1 MSSFGD
7 PAEFLASLD
16 FDKKL
21 AHYDI
26 RGSMAWAQA
35 LFKADVLSNDELKTI
50 VNGLDTITEELNQGT
65 FPFRI
70 ELEDIH
76 FNIERRLIELIG
88 PLGGKLHSGRSRN
101 DQIATDTRLF
111 CKDAINNI
119 LVLLKR
125 LQKTL
130 VDKAESNIDVIL
142 PGYTHLQR
150 AQPVL
155 LAHHLLSYFEM
166 AERDVDRF
174 NRAFDRVNVLPLGS
188 AALSGTP
195 YTIDRESLAKEL
207 GFENISMNS
216 MDAVS
221 DRDFVTDIEFAASM
235 TMVHL
240 SRLSEEIILWSSEEF
255 GYAIAGEAY
264 TSGSSIMPQKRNPD
278 IAELIRGK
286 VGRVAGSLISTL
298 VTLKG
303 LPLAYNR
310 DLQEDKEPLFDAVK
324 TVEDS
329 LDMMAGMVASLEFN
343 KDRMNANAQDGFLL
357 ATEIA
362 DYLTRKGVPFRESHG
377 VVKALFAKIIEDG
390 VTLYDLDIDYYKA
403 FSPYFEEDIKS
414 ISSESAIAA
423 RDVVGA
429 TSKLQVKRRI
439 NEARSGFKDDEK
451 R

>member
-65 FPFRI
+65 FPFRT

-130 VDKAESNIDVIL
+130 VDKAESNIDVTL

-174 NRAFDRVNVLPLGS
+174 NGAFDRVNVLPLGS

-195 YTIDRESLAKEL
+195 YRIDL
-207 GFENISMNS
+207 
-216 MDAVS
+216 
-221 DRDFVTDIEFAASM
+221 
-235 TMVHL
+235 
-240 SRLSEEIILWSSEEF
+240 
-255 GYAIAGEAY
+255 
-264 TSGSSIMPQKRNPD
+264 
-278 IAELIRGK
+278 
-286 VGRVAGSLISTL
+286 SLIH
-298 VTLKG
+298 
-303 LPLAYNR
+303 
-310 DLQEDKEPLFDAVK
+310 
-324 TVEDS
+324 
-329 LDMMAGMVASLEFN
+329 
-343 KDRMNANAQDGFLL
+343 
-357 ATEIA
+357 I
-362 DYLTRKGVPFRESHG
+362 
-377 VVKALFAKIIEDG
+377 
-390 VTLYDLDIDYYKA
+390 
-403 FSPYFEEDIKS
+403 
-414 ISSESAIAA
+414 
-423 RDVVGA
+423 
-429 TSKLQVKRRI
+429 
-439 NEARSGFKDDEK
+439 
-451 R
+451 